1 MWINRLWLTSLLKGK
16 QMEDQ
21 FTGMPYV
28 ISSADLK
35 SVLLSLSVLAEISM
49 NLGEYVMAKKLRD
62 SVAFTAAKIERLKEA
77 SKGVPAIP

>member
-1 MWINRLWLTSLLKGK
+1 
-16 QMEDQ
+16 
-21 FTGMPYV
+21 
-28 ISSADLK
+28 
-35 SVLLSLSVLAEISM
+35 M

>member
-1 MWINRLWLTSLLKGK
+1 MWLTSLLKGK

>member
-49 NLGEYVMAKKLRD
+49 NLGEYVMAIKLRD